1 MYYTKM
7 TVNCLT
13 TKKVLSRVLTTDS
26 VIKNNTKNREG
37 YIFRKDIKMQYIFA
51 ESLKELEIRYK
62 TRQTVD
68 IFANLDSELEW
79 VIFKNKHLFEN
90 EEIDFWIS
98 IDPYN
103 DTLIKTENI
112 QYLLKFGKKLQDKDV
127 LNKIKNNDWFKGIEA
142 SYSIN
147 EIENFA
153 NDLVK
158 GCEFAIS
165 NKRNI
170 VCSGD

>member
-1 MYYTKM
+1 
-7 TVNCLT
+7 
-13 TKKVLSRVLTTDS
+13 
-26 VIKNNTKNREG
+26 
-37 YIFRKDIKMQYIFA
+37 MQYIFA
-51 ESLKELEIRYK
+51 DSLKELEIRYK
-62 TRQTVD
+62 TRQKVE
-68 IFANLDSELEW
+68 IFANLDSELEC

-98 IDPYN
+98 IDPYD

-112 QYLLKFGKKLQDKDV
+112 KYLLKFGKKLQNKDV
-127 LNKIKNNDWFKGIEA
+127 LNKIKNNDWFKKIES

-165 NKRNI
+165 NKKNI
-170 VCSGD
+170 VSSGD

>member
-1 MYYTKM
+1 M
-7 TVNCLT
+7 
-13 TKKVLSRVLTTDS
+13 KKIVLLPMDERPC
-26 VIKNNTKNREG
+26 N
-37 YIFRKDIKMQYIFA
+37 
-51 ESLKELEIRYK
+51 YK
-62 TRQTVD
+62 FPKR
-68 IFANLDSELEW
+68 
-79 VIFKNKHLFEN
+79 LFEN

-98 IDPYN
+98 IDPYD

-112 QYLLKFGKKLQDKDV
+112 KYLLKFGKKLQNKDV
-127 LNKIKNNDWFKGIEA
+127 LNKIKNNDWFKKLES

-147 EIENFA
+147 EIKNFA

-165 NKRNI
+165 NKKNI

>member
-1 MYYTKM
+1 M

-37 YIFRKDIKMQYIFA
+37 YIFRKDTKMQYIFA

>member
-1 MYYTKM
+1 
-7 TVNCLT
+7 
-13 TKKVLSRVLTTDS
+13 
-26 VIKNNTKNREG
+26 
-37 YIFRKDIKMQYIFA
+37 MQYIFA
-51 ESLKELEIRYK
+51 DSLKELEIRYK
-62 TRQTVD
+62 TRQKVE
-68 IFANLDSELEW
+68 IFANLDSELEY

-98 IDPYN
+98 IDPYD

-112 QYLLKFGKKLQDKDV
+112 KYLLKFGKKLQNKDV
-127 LNKIKNNDWFKGIEA
+127 LNKIKNNDWFKKLES

-147 EIENFA
+147 EIKNFA

-165 NKRNI
+165 NKKSI
-170 VCSGD
+170 VSSGTKLLKVAQK

>member
-1 MYYTKM
+1 
-7 TVNCLT
+7 
-13 TKKVLSRVLTTDS
+13 
-26 VIKNNTKNREG
+26 
-37 YIFRKDIKMQYIFA
+37 MQYIFA
-51 ESLKELEIRYK
+51 ESLKELETRYK
-62 TRQTVD
+62 TRQKVE
-68 IFANLDSELEW
+68 IFANLDSELEY

-98 IDPYN
+98 IDPYD

-112 QYLLKFGKKLQDKDV
+112 KYLLKFGKKLQNKDV
-127 LNKIKNNDWFKGIEA
+127 LKKIKNNDWFKNIES

-158 GCEFAIS
+158 VASLQFLI
-165 NKRNI
+165 KKTL
-170 VCSGD
+170 

>member
-1 MYYTKM
+1 M
-7 TVNCLT
+7 
-13 TKKVLSRVLTTDS
+13 
-26 VIKNNTKNREG
+26 
-37 YIFRKDIKMQYIFA
+37 
-51 ESLKELEIRYK
+51 
-62 TRQTVD
+62 
-68 IFANLDSELEW
+68 
-79 VIFKNKHLFEN
+79 HLFEN

-98 IDPYN
+98 IDPYG

-127 LNKIKNNDWFKGIEA
+127 LNKIKNNDWFKNIES

-165 NKRNI
+165 NKKNI
-170 VCSGD
+170 VSSGD